1 MEERPPDAKD
11 GPKKARRKGPGLR
24 LLAEGRRFVRETMDL
39 HWEAHIESTT
49 EIIRKDMIFRG
60 HVVWVLVCSIFIA
73 SIGLNVN
80 STAVIIGAMLIS
92 PLMGPILATGMA
104 VGTNDMDLLRRGLKN
119 FLVMVTVALL
129 TSTFYFLITP
139 ISELQSELL
148 ARTRPTLLDA
158 GVAIFGG
165 IAGII
170 GVSRRNRGNVVPGV
184 AIATALMPPLCTAG
198 YGLATLQMNF
208 LFGALYLF
216 LLNSIFISLSTVAI
230 VRVLKFPLAKEVD
243 PRRERQVKKYMAVS
257 IILLLAPSVWVL
269 YGVTQ
274 EAFFRREVERF
285 IDANFPVEGTELLSR
300 KLTMT
305 DKEKRID
312 LYLVGEPLEEGA
324 VALLRKQLEERELH
338 DVNLILHQPNAAN
351 YEVTTQLAEEM
362 KSGIIQDMFQRN
374 EDRLLAKDERIRQ
387 LERQLDPIPMDLLVR
402 EMKVIYPGIARFSY
416 SNAVE
421 WDGEKLDTIPTA
433 FVAWRSDLPARTVA
447 KREEVLQAWLKERL
461 GKPDIRVVR
470 DKR

>member
-1 MEERPPDAKD
+1 MSAPPVPPDPRPSD
-11 GPKKARRKGPGLR
+11 GRILR
-24 LLAEGRRFVRETMDL
+24 ILAEGRRFVRETMDL

-92 PLMGPILATGMA
+92 PLMGPILATGLA

-119 FLVMVTVALL
+119 FLVMVTVALI

-139 ISELQSELL
+139 ISDQQSELL

-198 YGLATLQMNF
+198 YGLATAQWNF

-216 LLNSIFISLSTVAI
+216 LLNSIFISLSTVGI
-230 VRVLKFPLAKEVD
+230 VRLLKFPLTKEVN
-243 PRRERQVKKYMAVS
+243 PLREKRVKTIMAIS
-257 IILLLAPSVWVL
+257 IVLLLTPSGWVL
-269 YGVTQ
+269 YEVTQ
-274 EAFFRREVERF
+274 EAIFRREAERF
-285 IDANFPVEGTELLSR
+285 IRANFPLDGTQLLDR
-300 KLTMT
+300 RITYT
-305 DKEKRID
+305 KEERRID
-312 LYLVGEPLEEGA
+312 LYLSGEPLPESA
-324 VALLRKQLEERELH
+324 VALLKKQLDERDLKR
-338 DVNLILHQPNAAN
+338 VSLILHQPNAVN
-351 YEVTTQLAEEM
+351 YEVTSKLVQEM
-362 KSGIIQDMFQRN
+362 KSGIIEDLFQRN
-374 EDRLLAKDERIRQ
+374 EEQLAEKDERIRQ
-387 LERQLDPIPMDLLVR
+387 LERQLDPIPMDALAR
-402 EMKVIYPGIARFSY
+402 EMAVVFPGIRRFSY
-416 SNAVE
+416 ANAVVWSE
-421 WDGEKLDTIPTA
+421 GRLDTIPTA
-433 FVAWRSDLPARTVA
+433 FVAWTPDFSEETVA
-447 KREEVLQAWLKERL
+447 KREAVLQQWMKERL
-461 GKPDIRVVR
+461 GKPGIRVVR
-470 DKR
+470 EKH